1 MGVDI
6 VHPCQQI
13 AEPPDGAF
21 RNATGLCQKLMRGLS
36 GEKLPP
42 MFPRQFERI
51 ALVGVR
57 AAKPVGGV
65 RPDRQPDGI
74 GERSSVISAS
84 IIVRPAMTVHP
95 YP

>member
-1 MGVDI
+1 MDI

-13 AEPPDGAF
+13 AEPPDGAL

-51 ALVGVR
+51 ALVDVR